1 MKNTA
6 LITGASSGIGRQLA
20 WVHAETKGDL
30 ILVARREDALNQLRD
45 ELVARHGI
53 EVLCIP
59 MDLNEVG
66 APERLFDQIT
76 SQGIEVEFLINNAG
90 FGLHGLY
97 HEQEWATDEAMIHLN
112 VTVLCELTHRFLPGM
127 IQRKRGRILNVGSTA
142 GFQPG
147 PLMAVY
153 YASKAY
159 VLSFSQAIAEEVER
173 LGVTV
178 TVLCPGP
185 VDTEFFDRAN
195 AKQVSMF
202 KAGATARDVAEL
214 GYRAMLKGRLVVIN
228 EWRLW
233 FIQNWINPWVPRR
246 TMLKIS
252 RWLLET

>member
-30 ILVARREDALNQLRD
+30 ILIARREEALNELREQLI
-45 ELVARHGI
+45 AQHGI
-53 EVLCIP
+53 NVICIP
-59 MDLNEVG
+59 LDLNQPG
-66 APERLFDQIT
+66 AVEQLFQQVT
-76 SQGIEVEFLINNAG
+76 EQGIEVEYLINNAG

-97 HEQEWATDEAMIHLN
+97 HEQDWATDEAMIHLN
-112 VTVLCELTHRFLPGM
+112 VTVLCEMTHRFLPGM

-173 LGVTV
+173 YGITV

-185 VDTEFFDRAN
+185 VDTEFFDRAD

-202 KAGATARDVAEL
+202 KTGATARSVAEL
-214 GYRAMLKGRLVVIN
+214 GYRTMRKGRLVVIN